1 MDNVE
6 HARKIVSDLQSKLAA
21 ASDRA
26 TALAT
31 ERRRLAYAASTG
43 DAKAH
48 KELTKLTGE
57 SATAGIDVE
66 NAHIALHEARHRLA
80 SAEHAAALAEQ
91 RANAERLSG
100 QVKELAAKIE
110 SHGPAISKALAGFC
124 EQYSALESD
133 LTALRQLRG
142 AEIIPART
150 VGLSFETVVAHTCRS
165 VGLHLGD
172 LVEPAR
178 RHSPEFLTD
187 SYASRARDWADA
199 VLGEK
204 AEAA

>member
-1 MDNVE
+1 MDTVE
-6 HARKIVSDLQSKLAA
+6 HARRIVAELESKLAA
-21 ASDRA
+21 TSDRA

-31 ERRRLAYAASTG
+31 ERRRLAYDASVG

-57 SATAGIDVE
+57 SATAGIEVE
-66 NAHIALHEARHRLA
+66 NARIALHEARHRLA
-80 SAEHAAALAEQ
+80 SAEHTAALAEQ

-110 SHGPAISKALAGFC
+110 SRGPAISKALASFC

-133 LTALRQLRG
+133 LTALRQLG
-142 AEIIPART
+142 AEITPART
-150 VGLSFETVVAHTCRS
+150 VGLSFEAVLSHTALS

-172 LVEPAR
+172 LVEPSR
-178 RHSPEFLTD
+178 RHSPEFLAT
-187 SYASRARDWADA
+187 SLATRARTWGDA
-199 VLGEK
+199 VLNEK
-204 AEAA
+204 VAA